1 MAEREYTV
9 IVKDKDD
16 LSAIETELTASTG
29 AGPIPERSVSVAN
42 PRPGSRIQTHFMLTD
57 DEAEALRSDARIR
70 AVEIPPE
77 HRDDIKIEI
86 RASQTGNFYRGFND
100 TSDVNWGLRRINE
113 TTNVYGNS
121 PVTAGNYEYA
131 MDGTGVDIVIQDSG
145 IEPAHPEWEDN
156 DGNSRLQQIDWY
168 TESGLVGTQ
177 SLNHYRDR
185 DGHGTH
191 CAGIAA
197 GKTYGFAKGA
207 HIYSQKL
214 SGLETTTGSDGT
226 GIPISDAFDA
236 IRLWHNAKTNGRPT
250 VVNMSWGYVSTV
262 TSSPTGGTYRG
273 TPWTFTTQTNTQLW
287 DDYGIVPTFSVGGIP
302 TRFLPAQ
309 VVAIDAEIDDMIA
322 AGIHICI
329 AAGNDYYKA
338 DITTGTDYDNFATYS
353 GIDRYYHRPS
363 SPYSADAFIV
373 GNLDSDTFNDAG
385 TEKDRTAGSSK
396 KGPAVNIWAPGT
408 NIMST
413 SSTQADVS
421 SYTLYNYPEDAN
433 YDIMSISGT
442 SMASPQVAGVCALY
456 LQAKNLT
463 PAQLLT
469 KIIADSKSV
478 IYETGNDNDYSA
490 YTTSIMGSANR
501 HLYSRYGRQPLTMTN
516 INTSIG

>member
-1 MAEREYTV
+1 
-9 IVKDKDD
+9 
-16 LSAIETELTASTG
+16 
-29 AGPIPERSVSVAN
+29 
-42 PRPGSRIQTHFMLTD
+42 
-57 DEAEALRSDARIR
+57 
-70 AVEIPPE
+70 
-77 HRDDIKIEI
+77 
-86 RASQTGNFYRGFND
+86 
-100 TSDVNWGLRRINE
+100 
-113 TTNVYGNS
+113 
-121 PVTAGNYEYA
+121 
-131 MDGTGVDIVIQDSG
+131 
-145 IEPAHPEWEDN
+145 
-156 DGNSRLQQIDWY
+156 
-168 TESGLVGTQ
+168 
-177 SLNHYRDR
+177 
-185 DGHGTH
+185 
-191 CAGIAA
+191 
-197 GKTYGFAKGA
+197 
-207 HIYSQKL
+207 
-214 SGLETTTGSDGT
+214 
-226 GIPISDAFDA
+226 
-236 IRLWHNAKTNGRPT
+236 
-250 VVNMSWGYVSTV
+250 MSWGYVSTV

-273 TPWTFTTQTNTQLW
+273 TPWTFTTQTDTQLW